1 MTESFCALKVAARG
15 HERRMTEKETILSD
29 DLVCKVIT
37 AEAER
42 VGVTPEDYVDRFLD
56 IFYNSPQKLP
66 KLDFQTVV

>member
-1 MTESFCALKVAARG
+1 
-15 HERRMTEKETILSD
+15 MTEKETILSD

-66 KLDFQTVV
+66 KLDFQTAV